1 MDTFF
6 RLQVYQRVGTRW
18 SIWPSI
24 GKSVISVGK
33 KGSKGLTDAF
43 YGWKKSRKR
52 SGLGFIHILKTVHLR
67 QLKGMQSSKIGMWKG
82 HHLSLEGIRKGYLLC
97 QKWYRK
103 SKGAGLSGAYGVAP
117 PPPHVNLSRTTP
129 INRKESGLNGTL
141 FSVQPNPMVSVKLL
155 YVRENAKAVNSL
167 D

>member
-6 RLQVYQRVGTRW
+6 RLQVYQRVGTCW

-33 KGSKGLTDAF
+33 KSSKGLTDAF

-52 SGLGFIHILKTVHLR
+52 SGLGFIHILKTVHLQ
-67 QLKGMQSSKIGMWKG
+67 QLKGTRSSKLGIRKG
-82 HHLSLEGIRKGYLLC
+82 HHLSIV
-97 QKWYRK
+97 
-103 SKGAGLSGAYGVAP
+103 GLRGAYGVAP
-117 PPPHVNLSRTTP
+117 PSPPPHVNLFKNNTE
-129 INRKESGLNGTL
+129 NRKESGLNGTL